1 MANIHGSSKEESE
14 GTQGKLGRLEATVAG
29 FDERMMVTKM
39 LLEQIQEKL
48 YNFDVN
54 KKNNLIFNGVPKVPN
69 ENNDRLLATIRNFIR
84 KKLKI
89 FRYMDILVI

>member
-14 GTQGKLGRLEATVAG
+14 GTQGKLGRLEITVAG
-29 FDERMMVTKM
+29 FDERMMVTKT

-48 YNFDVN
+48 YNFDVT

-69 ENNDRLLATIRNFIR
+69 ENNDRLLATIRTFIR

-89 FRYMDILVI
+89 FRHMDILVI

>member
-14 GTQGKLGRLEATVAG
+14 GTQGKLARLEDTVAG

-69 ENNDRLLATIRNFIR
+69 ENNDRLLATVRNFIR